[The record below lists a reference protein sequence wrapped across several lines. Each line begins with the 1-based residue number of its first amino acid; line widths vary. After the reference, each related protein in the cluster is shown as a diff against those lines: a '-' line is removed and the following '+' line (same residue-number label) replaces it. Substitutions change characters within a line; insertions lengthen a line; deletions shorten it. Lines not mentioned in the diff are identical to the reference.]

1 VINLITPDAKR
12 DIFYARKNT
21 RLLQILLRSYILLAT
36 LIIVIGFGYFWI
48 NRTATSLDSQAAS
61 ARVAIATQNLDQVQ
75 QQAESIS
82 NSLKLINQVLS
93 KQILFSKL
101 FRQMG
106 AIMPT
111 GSALSQI
118 SVEKIEGGISF
129 SADARDATTAS
140 QVQVNLSSPD
150 AKLFQ
155 SVDIINLDCSA
166 DSATDSAYPCS
177 ISLRA
182 QFAKDSGFYFIN
194 SKQGTAQ

>member
-1 VINLITPDAKR
+1 
-12 DIFYARKNT
+12 
-21 RLLQILLRSYILLAT
+21 
-36 LIIVIGFGYFWI
+36 
-48 NRTATSLDSQAAS
+48 
-61 ARVAIATQNLDQVQ
+61 
-75 QQAESIS
+75 
-82 NSLKLINQVLS
+82 
-93 KQILFSKL
+93 
-101 FRQMG
+101 
-106 AIMPT
+106 MPT